1 MLTYMGHVDWDAWF
15 YKPGYPPKPDFD
27 QTLVKA
33 CFKLAQDWKTR
44 SGSASAFKPSK
55 NDIEAWSANQLVVFL
70 EQIQTFTESISPSDV
85 ELMGATYGFAKSQNV
100 EVVSRYYG
108 IGLKSKAK
116 AVYQPTAELLG
127 KVGRMKFVRPL
138 FKLLNEV
145 DRKLAVETFEKNKD
159 FYHPICR

>member
-1 MLTYMGHVDWDAWF
+1 MGHLDWDTWF

-33 CFKLAQDWKTR
+33 CFKLAREWKTR

-55 NDIEAWSANQLVVFL
+55 NDIEGWYANQSVVFL
-70 EQIQTFTESISPSDV
+70 EQVQTF
-85 ELMGATYGFAKSQNV
+85 
-100 EVVSRYYG
+100 
-108 IGLKSKAK
+108 GLKSRAK

-138 FKLLNEV
+138 FRLLNEV
-145 DRKLAVETFEKNKD
+145 DRKLAVETFDKNKD